1 MLSEILV
8 YFRALCDTYK
18 DMPFI
23 VFEGLDGSGKSTLM
37 GLLLKELDNQKIKYA
52 TTREPGGTPLGDV
65 LRDLIVNKGPTAP
78 VATAELLLYE
88 ASRAQL
94 VETWIKPRLKE
105 NFWVISDRFSAS
117 SIAFQ
122 CGGRSLPKEQVEWL
136 NDFATSGLEPDL
148 YVLLDISVEESK
160 KRRAK
165 RSQESGVQ
173 EDRIESE
180 KEEFH
185 QRVRDAFL
193 QLSKDK
199 PDQWL
204 VVSATETSQSML
216 EHVLEK
222 LKTKGWL
229 K

>member
-1 MLSEILV
+1 
-8 YFRALCDTYK
+8 
-18 DMPFI
+18 MPFI

-65 LRDLIVNKGPTAP
+65 LRELIVNPGPTAP
-78 VATAELLLYE
+78 VSTAELLLYE

-105 NFWVISDRFSAS
+105 SHWVISDRFSAS

-122 CGGRSLPKEQVEWL
+122 CGGRALPQSQVEWL
-136 NDFATSGLEPDL
+136 NDFATGGLEPDL

-160 KRRAK
+160 RRRTK

-173 EDRIESE
+173 EDRIEAE
-180 KEEFH
+180 KEDFH

-193 QLSKDK
+193 RLAKEQ
-199 PDQWL
+199 PDRWL
-204 VVSATETSQSML
+204 IVSAVESSQVML
-216 EHVLEK
+216 EQVLAK
-222 LKTKGWL
+222 LKSKGWL

>member
-1 MLSEILV
+1 
-8 YFRALCDTYK
+8 
-18 DMPFI
+18 MPFI

-52 TTREPGGTPLGDV
+52 TTREPGGTPLGDI
-65 LRDLIVNKGPTAP
+65 LRDLIVNPGPTAP
-78 VATAELLLYE
+78 VPTAELLLYE

-94 VETWIKPRLKE
+94 VESWIKPKLKE

-117 SIAFQ
+117 SVAFQ
-122 CGGRSLPKEQVEWL
+122 CGGRSLPQSQVEWL
-136 NDFATSGLEPDL
+136 NDFATGGLEPDL
-148 YVLLDISVEESK
+148 YILLDISVEESK

-173 EDRIESE
+173 EDRIEAE
-180 KEEFH
+180 KEDFH

-193 QLSKDK
+193 KLAKEH
-199 PDQWL
+199 PERWL
-204 VVSATETSQSML
+204 VVSAVESSQAML
-216 EHVLEK
+216 DQVVKK
-222 LKTKGWL
+222 LNAKGWL